1 MHMIQ
6 LTRQIGNELQ
16 DKIIYR
22 SRNYDKAVSLF
33 LKIVNKGLPV
43 VLVSTNNNK
52 SVKQIKGGK
61 A

>member
-43 VLVSTNNNK
+43 VLVSIKT
-52 SVKQIKGGK
+52 KQIGKGGK

>member
-22 SRNYDKAVSLF
+22 SRNYDKAVNLF

-43 VLVSTNNNK
+43 ALVSINK
-52 SVKQIKGGK
+52 PIKQIKGGK

>member
-33 LKIVNKGLPV
+33 LQIVNKGLPV
-43 VLVSTNNNK
+43 VLVSIK
-52 SVKQIKGGK
+52 KPIKQIKGGK

>member
-33 LKIVNKGLPV
+33 LQIVNKGLPV
-43 VLVSTNNNK
+43 VLVSK
-52 SVKQIKGGK
+52 PIKQIKGGK

>member
-43 VLVSTNNNK
+43 VLVSKSNK
-52 SVKQIKGGK
+52 PIKQIKGGK